1 MQRIDSTR
9 HWLQNMKES
18 VKKERE
24 RAPHQ
29 VEDVA
34 RSRASRHSTR
44 KEYRDSTSRA
54 GSAWRHRTPPTGSH
68 RHTRGKTH
76 AAAQVTSRQD
86 AGEAIPPA
94 TSSDRPHRV
103 SEQVPP
109 PTPEKRHRSSQ
120 RHLGRPTTPLA
131 APRTPTPDPNLLS
144 ALMDSVNSSREEG
157 VDCPI
162 LSFMSFLDGNTFDS
176 TASLCQYNVNL
187 ADSLSDEHLDILRA
201 AVFDHDEE
209 AFAELLYGDDVEAE
223 IGGAAA
229 ALGHSDDPSV
239 QHELVVLQRKAV
251 RRFNEKCTKALK
263 ALLLAEGGLAEAV
276 QVAAS
281 QLEHEAYE
289 ADGSSVFVP

>member
-1 MQRIDSTR
+1 
-9 HWLQNMKES
+9 
-18 VKKERE
+18 
-24 RAPHQ
+24 
-29 VEDVA
+29 
-34 RSRASRHSTR
+34 
-44 KEYRDSTSRA
+44 
-54 GSAWRHRTPPTGSH
+54 
-68 RHTRGKTH
+68 
-76 AAAQVTSRQD
+76 
-86 AGEAIPPA
+86 
-94 TSSDRPHRV
+94 
-103 SEQVPP
+103 
-109 PTPEKRHRSSQ
+109 
-120 RHLGRPTTPLA
+120 
-131 APRTPTPDPNLLS
+131 
-144 ALMDSVNSSREEG
+144 MDSVNSSREEG
-157 VDCPI
+157 IDYPI

-229 ALGHSDDPSV
+229 ALDHSDDPSV

-251 RRFNEKCTKALK
+251 RRFNEKCAKALK